1 MKSWGNDHFL
11 NGKIKKC
18 FNLPKH
24 ERRQLKTCKICL
36 TYIKFLAFSFDLNS
50 SMNHQHI
57 HQHIY
62 PYIHRLLMKQR
73 SMSSKTQRML
83 TKIVIRKQTH
93 WRSKQITFCTCIDP
107 GIEAI
112 ENALLISKK
121 ERLWASKCNLSWHMK
136 NYFVWICIT

>member
-1 MKSWGNDHFL
+1 MKSWGNDNFL

-57 HQHIY
+57 Y
-62 PYIHRLLMKQR
+62 PHIHRLLMKQR
-73 SMSSKTQRML
+73 SMSCKTQRML
-83 TKIVIRKQTH
+83 TKNFMRKQTH
-93 WRSKQITFCTCIDP
+93 WRSKQISFCTCIDP
-107 GIEAI
+107 DIVAT

-121 ERLWASKCNLSWHMK
+121 ERLWASKCNLSRHTK
-136 NYFVWICIT
+136 NYFVWICNT